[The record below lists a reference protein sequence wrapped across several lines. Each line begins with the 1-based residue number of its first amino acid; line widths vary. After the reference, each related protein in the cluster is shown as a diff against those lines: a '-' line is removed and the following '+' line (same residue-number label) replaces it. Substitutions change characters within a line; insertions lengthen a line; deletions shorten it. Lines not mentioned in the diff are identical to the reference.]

1 MSAFEFA
8 FSFFGLILGFTLVEV
23 LSGLVRTTRGPH
35 PSASKLYLTCGLGL
49 FVCLDLITFWSVLF
63 AAREFVPVNAMTL
76 NTGFLIAGVYYW
88 AASMIFP
95 EASAEAVDLDEHYFR
110 VRRKV
115 VGAVLFCNLAFF
127 AAISAAMGRLPPVV
141 GILEAAAFDALFVTL
156 ILVRTKRLSAAV
168 LTVILLSYLLSAVL
182 RSVN

>member
-35 PSASKLYLTCGLGL
+35 PSARRLYLTCGLGL

-63 AAREFVPVNAMTL
+63 AAREFVPVNAL
-76 NTGFLIAGVYYW
+76 ALDLGFLITGVYYW

-95 EASAEAVDLDEHYFR
+95 DASEAVDLDEHYFR

-115 VGAVLFCNLAFF
+115 AGAVLFCNLAFF

-141 GILEAAAFDALFVTL
+141 GILEAATFDVLFVAL

-168 LTVILLSYLLSAVL
+168 LTIILMSYLISAVL